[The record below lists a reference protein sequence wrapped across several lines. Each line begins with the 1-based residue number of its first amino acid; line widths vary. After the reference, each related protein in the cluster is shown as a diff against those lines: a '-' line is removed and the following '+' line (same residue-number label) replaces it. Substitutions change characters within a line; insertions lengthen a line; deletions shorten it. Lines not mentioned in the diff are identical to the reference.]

1 MFKMVFQN
9 YFFIFKISW
18 FNLGAFLSSTDLGP
32 PDNINADGLISFKIF
47 FVILKV
53 QSKYQ

>member
-1 MFKMVFQN
+1 MAKTGFL
-9 YFFIFKISW
+9 IFKISW

-47 FVILKV
+47 FVILLNKW
-53 QSKYQ
+53 K